1 MLKKSFA
8 LAAAACLMSV
18 SAMAQDNP
26 DPVPFAEVPTPEDA
40 GAIRLYDGAAPGSE
54 DSTFQEVW
62 RNAGTERWAT
72 NVSVP
77 TLLPILPENP
87 AATRAAVIVIPGG
100 GFQFVSMD
108 NEGYTIANWLAE
120 RGVAA
125 FILKYRTM
133 ETPSE
138 AAAFGAFMGALWGP
152 PSDDLQSDNAS
163 GPSVDVT
170 QGIPFAVADAQT
182 ALELVKAKSDDWGY
196 DADKIGMLG
205 FSAGAITALGVTLS
219 GDDSAPKPDYLGY
232 IYGPMTAVEVPE
244 ESPPMFAALAADDD
258 LFAGQGFGIVEAWQ
272 AAGTPVELHYYQSG
286 GHGFGSY
293 KRGAPAD
300 DWFDQFMRWM
310 EAQDLLTPPVSE

>member
-1 MLKKSFA
+1 MQKKLCA
-8 LAAAACLMSV
+8 LGAAACLFSGTV
-18 SAMAQDNP
+18 VAQDIA
-26 DPVPFAEVPTPEDA
+26 DPIPFGEGPAPEDA
-40 GAIRLYDGAAPGSE
+40 GAILVYVGAAPGAE
-54 DSTFQEVW
+54 GSTLTEVW

-77 TLLPILPENP
+77 TLLPVLPEDP

-108 NEGYTIANWLAE
+108 NEGYPIANWFAE

-125 FILKYRTM
+125 FVLKYRTM
-133 ETPSE
+133 ETPTE
-138 AAAFGAFMGALWGP
+138 AAEFGAFMSALWAPQPGDAP
-152 PSDDLQSDNAS
+152 
-163 GPSVDVT
+163 VDVT

-182 ALELVKAKSDDWGY
+182 ALDLVKAKSDEWGY

-219 GDDSAPKPDYLGY
+219 EDDGTPKPDYLGY

-244 ESPPMFAALAADDD
+244 QAPPMFAALAADDG

-272 AAGTPVELHYYQSG
+272 TAGVPVELHYYQSG

-293 KRGAPAD
+293 KRGVPAD
-300 DWFDQFMRWM
+300 DWFNQFIGWM
-310 EAQDLLTPPVSE
+310 EAQDLLAPPTEE

>member
-8 LAAAACLMSV
+8 FVAAACLMSV

-26 DPVPFAEVPTPEDA
+26 DPVPFAEVPTPKDA
-40 GAIRLYDGAAPGSE
+40 GAILLYDGAAPGSE
-54 DSTFQEVW
+54 GSTLEEVW

-77 TLLPILPENP
+77 TLLPVLPEDP
-87 AATRAAVIVIPGG
+87 AETRAAVIVIPGG

-108 NEGYTIANWLAE
+108 NEGYPIANWLAE

-125 FILKYRTM
+125 FVLKYRTM
-133 ETPSE
+133 ETPTE
-138 AAAFGAFMGALWGP
+138 AAEFGAFMSALWAPQPGDP
-152 PSDDLQSDNAS
+152 Q
-163 GPSVDVT
+163 VDVT
-170 QGIPFAVADAQT
+170 QGIPFAVADAQM
-182 ALELVKAKSDDWGY
+182 ALKMVRSNADEWGY

-219 GDDSAPKPDYLGY
+219 EDDGAPKPNHLGY
-232 IYGPMTAVEVPE
+232 IYGPMNAVEVPE
-244 ESPPMFAALAADDD
+244 QAPPMFAALAADDG

-272 AAGTPVELHYYQSG
+272 SAGIPVEMHYYQSG

-293 KRGAPAD
+293 KRGVPSD

-310 EAQDLLTPPVSE
+310 EAQDLLAPPAAE